1 MRQDGV
7 AFAAHPQCKE
17 QRITA
22 TLGSLERIGMIWNV
36 KKYEKDACRNTVG
49 VGNSDVF
56 RRQAP
61 VA

>member
-22 TLGSLERIGMIWNV
+22 TLGSLKRIGMIWNV
-36 KKYEKDACRNTVG
+36 KKGRNKIEKVHNLHNTVG
-49 VGNSDVF
+49 VGNLDAF
-56 RRQAP
+56 
-61 VA
+61 